1 MAITW
6 RTDYAMRLMYEAARQ
21 TNPRIT
27 VRELSELSSVPYDFA
42 RVIAHDLVNAG
53 LLVSRRGVGGGV
65 SLARP
70 AAEITMLDVFNA
82 MKEPASVALCTTG
95 EGIDCPREDYCA
107 FHLAMWRGL
116 DEKIE
121 EYLSS
126 VTIAAAVKLAGEL
139 PRPEAAS
146 KSHR

>member
-6 RTDYAMRLMYEAARQ
+6 RTDYALRLMYEAARQ
-21 TNPRIT
+21 SNPRIT
-27 VRELSELSSVPYDFA
+27 VRELAELSSVPYDFA

-65 SLARP
+65 SLARD
-70 AAEITMLDVFNA
+70 AAQITMLDVFNA

-95 EGIDCPREDYCA
+95 EGIDCPRETYCA
-107 FHLAMWRGL
+107 YHIAMWRGL

-121 EYLSS
+121 EYLAG
-126 VTIAAAVKLAGEL
+126 VTIAAAVERAGDL

-146 KSHR
+146 KPQR